1 MRRSTV
7 VALILFILVGGLY
20 WYTRQEGNVV
30 STALGGTPTPA
41 PTPPGYLVEPYL
53 KTVSSII
60 IRQPDRKE
68 LTLTLTGGIWTA
80 RDVNSDLGAVDQ
92 AAADSALMNIQ
103 ELRILS
109 EIEAASKPE
118 DFGLDSASATQI
130 DISFSDGAT
139 LSLRVGKET
148 PTGSGYYALD
158 ESQPGKI
165 LLLAKLS
172 LGSLLELVSNPPIAT
187 ADILESTP
195 TP

>member
-1 MRRSTV
+1 MRRSTL

-20 WYTRQEGNVV
+20 WYTRQEGNLV
-30 STALGGTPTPA
+30 STALSGTPTPA

-53 KTVSSII
+53 KTISSIA
-60 IRQPDRKE
+60 IRQPDGKE
-68 LTLTLTGGIWTA
+68 LALTLTGGIWTA
-80 RDVNSDLGAVDQ
+80 RDANSDLGAVDQ

-103 ELRILS
+103 DLRILS
-109 EIEAASKPE
+109 EIEAASRPE

-158 ESQPGKI
+158 ESQPEKI

-172 LGSLLELVSNPPIAT
+172 LSSLLGLVSNPPIAT
-187 ADILESTP
+187 ADIPESTP